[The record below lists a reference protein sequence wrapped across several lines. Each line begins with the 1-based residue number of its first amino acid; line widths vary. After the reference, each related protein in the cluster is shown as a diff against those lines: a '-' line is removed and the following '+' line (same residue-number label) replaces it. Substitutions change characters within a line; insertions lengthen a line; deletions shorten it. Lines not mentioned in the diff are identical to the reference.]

1 MTLIKKE
8 LSGMTLHTAPPPH
21 DPAPRNPSVWAWFL
35 AALAIALTAALPLWS
50 GEYWVQWA
58 SVAGVGVLAFATVG
72 WLVAQVA
79 AANARTAQ
87 AQAQA
92 RDLADLAAQEV
103 TGLLR
108 DVLPAWQH
116 HVERVKTQTEGAV
129 VQLTTSFASVLQQFD
144 LAGIGGAVGGNANGT
159 GNGNDA
165 ANTIGLLALCER
177 ELQPV
182 VLSLTTVIEGKD
194 ALLSNIRNLARETL
208 ELQAMAAEVRSIAA
222 QTNLLALNA
231 AIEAARAGE
240 SGRGFAVVASEVR
253 MLSQRSAE
261 TGRRIGERVGQIG
274 AIMNAT
280 MRSAEEAT
288 IEDKH
293 AVSLSGELVEHV
305 LGHVRK
311 LGASA
316 DSMHKHG
323 LVVRTEVEKLLVA
336 MQFQDRV
343 SQILCGVDN
352 NMALMHQT
360 LEEVQTQALPNSDD
374 WLDAL
379 NQAANMNDQLYT
391 RTRR

>member
-1 MTLIKKE
+1 MTLNT
-8 LSGMTLHTAPPPH
+8 TLTTPDSAQRAPSAWP
-21 DPAPRNPSVWAWFL
+21 WFL
-35 AALAIALTAALPLWS
+35 AALAIAVTAALPLLS

-58 SVAGVGVLAFATVG
+58 SVAGVSVLAFATVG
-72 WLVAQVA
+72 WLVAQVSG
-79 AANARTAQ
+79 ANARTAQ

-92 RDLADLAAQEV
+92 HDLADQAAQEV
-103 TGLLR
+103 IGLLQV
-108 DVLPAWQH
+108 VLPAWQH

-129 VQLTTSFASVLQQFD
+129 VQLTTSFSTVLQQFD
-144 LAGIGGAVGGNANGT
+144 LAGIGGGAGGQGSGT
-159 GNGNDA
+159 NDG

-182 VLSLTTVIEGKD
+182 VLSLTTVIDGKD
-194 ALLSNIRNLARETL
+194 ALLANIRNLATETL
-208 ELQAMAAEVRSIAA
+208 ELQTMAGEVRSIAA

-261 TGRRIGERVGQIG
+261 TGLRIGERVGQIS

-280 MRSAEEAT
+280 MRDAEAAT

-323 LVVRTEVEKLLVA
+323 MVVRTEVEKLLVA

>member
-1 MTLIKKE
+1 MNLN
-8 LSGMTLHTAPPPH
+8 TAPKSDVPPRQMS
-21 DPAPRNPSVWAWFL
+21 PIWIWFL
-35 AALAIALTAALPLWS
+35 AALFISFVAALPLFS
-50 GEYWVQWA
+50 GSNWVQWVSTGGVTVLVFA
-58 SVAGVGVLAFATVG
+58 MAGG
-72 WLVAQVA
+72 LVAQVS

-87 AQAQA
+87 AHEQAS
-92 RDLADLAAQEV
+92 DLSNLAAQEV
-103 TGLLR
+103 VELMR

-116 HVERVKTQTEGAV
+116 HVDRVKTQTEGAV
-129 VQLTTSFASVLQQFD
+129 VQLTTSFATVLQQFD
-144 LAGIGGAVGGNANGT
+144 LAGIGGSGGQSGSAN
-159 GNGNDA
+159 DS

-182 VLSLTTVIEGKD
+182 VMSLTHVIEGKD
-194 ALLSNIRNLARETL
+194 ALLINIRSLAKETL
-208 ELQAMAAEVRSIAA
+208 ELQAMAADVRSIAA

-261 TGRRIGERVGQIG
+261 TGRRIGERVGQIA

-280 MRSAEEAT
+280 MSSAEEAT
-288 IEDKH
+288 IEDKR

-316 DSMHKHG
+316 DSMHQHG
-323 LVVRTEVEKLLVA
+323 MVVRTEVEKLLMA

-343 SQILCGVDN
+343 SQILCGLEN
-352 NMALMHQT
+352 NMALMDQT
-360 LEEVQTQALPNSDD
+360 LTEAQVLPSSDE

-379 NQAANMNDQLYT
+379 NQTANMNDQLYT